1 MSFSS
6 FCWGLLVG
14 FLLEWLCDWIFW
26 RKARPV
32 DAAASS
38 INQGYSASSSLGGLA
53 TAGADASGSA
63 LSAGSMSGLSS
74 GNRAELVGAGMGGLA
89 LPPGIAAFRQDDL
102 EAIEGIGPKIA
113 ELMRASGISNFSQLA
128 ATPMDKIVSILD
140 AGGPRFKLANPGTWC
155 EQAALAAKNDW
166 VGFDKIKKE
175 LIAGVRSSDV

>member
-26 RKARPV
+26 RKARPQ
-32 DAAASS
+32 DTAAGSGSS
-38 INQGYSASSSLGGLA
+38 GFSASSNLGGSA
-53 TAGADASGSA
+53 VGAAF
-63 LSAGSMSGLSS
+63 SAG
-74 GNRAELVGAGMGGLA
+74 A

-102 EAIEGIGPKIA
+102 GAIEGIGPKIH
-113 ELMRASGISNFSQLA
+113 ELLRGAGITNFTQLA
-128 ATPMDKIVSILD
+128 ATPMAKLVSILE

-175 LIAGVRSSDV
+175 LVAGVRSSDV

>member
-26 RKARPV
+26 RKARPTDTSASGV
-32 DAAASS
+32 TQGYSGSSSIGGLAGGAAAAS
-38 INQGYSASSSLGGLA
+38 GLA
-53 TAGADASGSA
+53 TSVSG
-63 LSAGSMSGLSS
+63 
-74 GNRAELVGAGMGGLA
+74 VA

-113 ELMRASGISNFSQLA
+113 ELMRAAGITTFSQLA
-128 ATPMDKIVSILD
+128 VTPMDKIVSILD
-140 AGGPRFKLANPGTWC
+140 AGGPRFKLANPGTWA
-155 EQAALAAKNDW
+155 EQASLAANNDW

-175 LIAGVRSSDV
+175 LVAGVRSSDV

>member
-14 FLLEWLCDWIFW
+14 FLLEWICDWIFW
-26 RKARPV
+26 RKARPGDV
-32 DAAASS
+32 SNTAS
-38 INQGYSASSSLGGLA
+38 NTGYSASGSLGGIDGGGMRA
-53 TAGADASGSA
+53 ETSGAASGLAGMGASA
-63 LSAGSMSGLSS
+63 V
-74 GNRAELVGAGMGGLA
+74 VGAGLGSSA

-113 ELMRASGISNFSQLA
+113 ELMRAAGITTFAQLA
-128 ATPMDKIVSILD
+128 AAPVAQLVSILD
-140 AGGPRFKLANPGTWC
+140 AGGPRFKLANPGTWG
-155 EQAALAAKNDW
+155 EQAGLAAKNDW

>member
-26 RKARPV
+26 RKARPN
-32 DAAASS
+32 DQGPSSQASFS
-38 INQGYSASSSLGGLA
+38 GTSSLGGLA
-53 TAGADASGSA
+53 
-63 LSAGSMSGLSS
+63 
-74 GNRAELVGAGMGGLA
+74 GGLAAGTGGMAGVVANQAAIMA

-113 ELMRASGISNFSQLA
+113 ELMRAAGIGSFTDLA
-128 ATPMDKIVSILD
+128 ATPMTKLTSILD
-140 AGGPRFKLANPGTWC
+140 AGGSRFKLANPSTWA

-166 VGFDKIKKE
+166 AGFDKLKKD
-175 LIAGVRSSDV
+175 LVAGVRSTDV

>member
-26 RKARPV
+26 RKARPN
-32 DAAASS
+32 DTATT
-38 INQGYSASSSLGGLA
+38 SAFSGSSSLGEV
-53 TAGADASGSA
+53 AGGS
-63 LSAGSMSGLSS
+63 S
-74 GNRAELVGAGMGGLA
+74 VGALASSSPAVTA

-113 ELMRASGISNFSQLA
+113 ELLRAAGIANFAQLA
-128 ATPMDKIVSILD
+128 ATPADKVVSILD
-140 AGGPRFKLANPGTWC
+140 AGGSRFKLANPSTWG

-175 LIAGVRSSDV
+175 LVAGVRSSDV